1 MSIIF
6 SASDLETLMIKVLFE
21 TNKWFNKSELYK
33 ETKKYFTTNQSELS
47 MCHFLFS
54 WEKLLANTNFII
66 VKESDNCEQIKISIN
81 SNISNEFDTEKKQ
94 EKTHESSNSDNNINF
109 TIGVK
114 ETILHMCNN
123 KSIYF
128 KSKVLQT
135 FFKKNFPQYNS
146 VYELLISNR
155 QEIGYDNIMCF
166 IDLYSDNLETDKIIN
181 FITNKKYFKNKK
193 ETIQT
198 SNSVNSNFISIYNLI
213 FRASFASI
221 VGFLMYKNTCVF
233 KYFRLFQN
241 K

>member
-21 TNKWFNKSELYK
+21 NTKWFNKSELYN
-33 ETKKYFTTNQSELS
+33 ETKKYFTTNKSELT

-66 VKESDNCEQIKISIN
+66 VKESNNSEQIKISIN
-81 SNISNEFDTEKKQ
+81 TSLSNEFNTEK
-94 EKTHESSNSDNNINF
+94 TLESSKLDNDINF
-109 TIGVK
+109 TIDVK
-114 ETILHMCNN
+114 DTILHMCNN
-123 KSIYF
+123 KTIYF
-128 KSKVLQT
+128 KSKVLQI

-198 SNSVNSNFISIYNLI
+198 SNYTNSNFIYNLI

-221 VGFLMYKNTCVF
+221 IGFLMYRNTYIF
-233 KYFRLFQN
+233 KYFKLFRN